1 MRPEKAAGTREAW
14 MARYLISFDAH
25 AMDHIPD
32 EEMPAVAEAS
42 HAVVY
47 EAMDAGVWVFGG
59 GLEHQR
65 ASIVATD
72 GTVADGPYPQAIG
85 GLSVIEAPSREE
97 ALKWAAKIAVACRCA
112 QDVREFMP
120 DPAVGN

>member
-1 MRPEKAAGTREAW
+1 MS
-14 MARYLISFDAH
+14 RYLISFDAH
-25 AMDHIPD
+25 AMDHIPAED
-32 EEMPAVAEAS
+32 MPAVAEAA

-59 GLEHQR
+59 GLENQQ

-72 GTVADGPYPQAIG
+72 GSVADGPYPQAIG
-85 GLSVIEAPSREE
+85 GLSVIDAPSREE

-112 QDVREFMP
+112 QEVRGFMP
-120 DPAVGN
+120 DPTVGN